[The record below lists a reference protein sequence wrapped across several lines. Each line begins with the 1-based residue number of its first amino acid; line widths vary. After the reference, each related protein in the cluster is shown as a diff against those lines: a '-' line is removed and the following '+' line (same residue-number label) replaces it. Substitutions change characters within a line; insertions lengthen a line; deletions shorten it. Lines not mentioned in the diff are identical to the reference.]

1 MRHWLMTAA
10 LLLCS
15 ITARAEAIQI
25 DGIWYN
31 LTAETY
37 QAEVTSATDGTKY
50 TGAVDIP
57 ASVMYADEEYSVTS
71 IGSKAFY
78 YCYNLTSITI
88 PESVTK
94 IGERAFAD
102 CGYLSTLVIPQSV
115 TSIGSHAFYYCNA
128 EKLTVNCNIPSGTS
142 NYEGGFYYGKFVE
155 VIIGDNV
162 SSIGDYAFEDCRDL
176 KSITIPESVTEIK
189 SYAFYNCYSLTSI
202 TIPKNVAKIGEGAFV
217 RCSGLTSIVVAEE
230 NTKYDSR
237 NNCNA
242 IIVTR
247 TNALITGCNTTTIP
261 EGVTSI
267 GASAFANC
275 RSLTTVVIPNGVTS
289 IGDGAFSDC
298 IFTSMVI
305 PQSVTSIGGGAFR
318 FSKGK
323 LNVNCNIP
331 SVSSETSSAFY
342 NSGISEI
349 VFGDN
354 VTSIGNY
361 AFANCTSLTSVI
373 ISESVTSMGKGAFKD
388 CLKLASITIPENS
401 KLTSIGE
408 GAFND
413 CRELISITIPK
424 GITSIGSETFEYC
437 YNLASITLPDNMT
450 DIGNYAFVDCRSLTS
465 ITIPE
470 SVASIGTDAFN
481 GCSGLTFI
489 NIPKKVTAISHRT
502 FYRCSSLTSIN
513 IHEGVT
519 SIGNSSFKDC
529 DNLTTV
535 TLPNTLKQIYPSA
548 FANCAELLD
557 IYCNAESVPNTTADA
572 FNGSYPEYV
581 TLHVP
586 AKAMVSYKATAPWS
600 NFGEIVS
607 LTNELITGITLN
619 QNAVTLV
626 EGEQLQL
633 IATITPDYATDPSV
647 TWSSSDENVA
657 IVDANG
663 IVTAIASGTAIIT
676 ATANDG
682 SNVSASS
689 EVTVERL
696 THVSLTVSQYGS
708 GTYSSEYA
716 LDFSEVKGLKAYAAS
731 AYNSHTGVVTLLR
744 LKTTKPS
751 EGIFVKGEPGTYKI
765 PIIEESADN
774 TLNMLVGTLTETIVN
789 TLSNDGLY
797 TNYKYTIKEGDTEPM
812 FYQFA
817 DGSTQDAGRAYLQI
831 PTAWLTS
838 SEAKSISYRF
848 DDGETTDIEDNSNLE
863 IRNSE
868 LEFYDLMGRRVENPV
883 KNGIYI
889 VNGEKI
895 VY

>member
-1 MRHWLMTAA
+1 MQKTKHWLMTAVV
-10 LLLCS
+10 LQCS
-15 ITARAEAIQI
+15 LATKAYDFTVGGICYNITSST
-25 DGIWYN
+25 G
-31 LTAETY
+31 LTVEVTY
-37 QAEVTSATDGTKY
+37 QGNDIVSEYKY
-50 TGAVDIP
+50 TGEITIP
-57 ASVMYADEEYSVTS
+57 STVTYNGKTYSVTS
-71 IGSKAFY
+71 IGFGACFECWDLTSITLPESVTSIENNAFCNCLSLNSINIPKRVTSIEY
-78 YCYNLTSITI
+78 NAFFGCQSLTSITLPESLTSIDVSAFAYCSNLTSITI
-88 PESVTK
+88 PRGVES
-94 IGERAFAD
+94 IGDSAFSG
-102 CGYLSTLVIPQSV
+102 CGFTSVILPEGL
-115 TSIGSHAFYYCNA
+115 TSIGS
-128 EKLTVNCNIPSGTS
+128 
-142 NYEGGFYYGKFVE
+142 
-155 VIIGDNV
+155 
-162 SSIGDYAFEDCRDL
+162 YAF
-176 KSITIPESVTEIK
+176 
-189 SYAFYNCYSLTSI
+189 AFCDNLTSI
-202 TIPKNVAKIGEGAFV
+202 TIPKSVTNIGGFAFAANG
-217 RCSGLTSIVVAEE
+217 SSLTAVHISSIESWCEISFNDAYS
-230 NTKYDSR
+230 NPL
-237 NNCNA
+237 CNA
-242 IIVTR
+242 HNLYLNGELVTD
-247 TNALITGCNTTTIP
+247 LTIP

-267 GASAFANC
+267 GSHAFQ
-275 RSLTTVVIPNGVTS
+275 
-289 IGDGAFSDC
+289 D
-298 IFTSMVI
+298 
-305 PQSVTSIGGGAFR
+305 
-318 FSKGK
+318 
-323 LNVNCNIP
+323 
-331 SVSSETSSAFY
+331 
-342 NSGISEI
+342 
-349 VFGDN
+349 
-354 VTSIGNY
+354 
-361 AFANCTSLTSVI
+361 CTSLTSI
-373 ISESVTSMGKGAFKD
+373 TLPESM
-388 CLKLASITIPENS
+388 
-401 KLTSIGE
+401 TSIGTW
-408 GAFND
+408 AFRD
-413 CRELISITIPK
+413 C
-424 GITSIGSETFEYC
+424 C
-437 YNLASITLPDNMT
+437 N
-450 DIGNYAFVDCRSLTS
+450 
-465 ITIPE
+465 
-470 SVASIGTDAFN
+470 
-481 GCSGLTFI
+481 
-489 NIPKKVTAISHRT
+489 
-502 FYRCSSLTSIN
+502 
-513 IHEGVT
+513 
-519 SIGNSSFKDC
+519 
-529 DNLTTV
+529 
-535 TLPNTLKQIYPSA
+535 
-548 FANCAELLD
+548 LLD
-557 IYCNAESVPNTTADA
+557 VYCNAESVPNTTADA

-586 AKAMVSYKATAPWS
+586 ANAMASYKASAPWS

-633 IATITPDYATDPSV
+633 IATITPNYATDPSV

-663 IVTAIASGTAIIT
+663 VVTAIASGTAIIT

-731 AYNSHTGVVTLLR
+731 AYNSQTGVVTLLR
-744 LKTTKPS
+744 LKTTKPG

-817 DGSTQDAGRAYLQI
+817 DGSTQDAGRAYLKI

-838 SEAKSISYRF
+838 SEAKSIGYRF